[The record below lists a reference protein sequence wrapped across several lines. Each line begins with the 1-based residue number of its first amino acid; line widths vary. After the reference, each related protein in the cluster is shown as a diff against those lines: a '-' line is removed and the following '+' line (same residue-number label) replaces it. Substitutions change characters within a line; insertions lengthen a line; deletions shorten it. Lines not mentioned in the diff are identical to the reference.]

1 MIVSLLFACSSY
13 FATYFEE
20 SKQTLQFISLNQTF
34 TDILG
39 KNLKEEDVLVAKSI
53 VAPEISQYS
62 PIEDKIQI
70 RTLYLLYE
78 KYGTANFSIGML
90 QMKPSFAEQ
99 VEKLI
104 LLDSTLRKKYRNL
117 IINTCDTAHNRRI
130 RIERLSQLSWQLE
143 YLSAFMQIASNRLN
157 GKVLSI
163 NKRIQY
169 IATMYNSG
177 LLLDFQSIEN
187 ALRAKQFP
195 HWSVKKFNYAECVLE
210 FYHKLKSKNR

>member
-1 MIVSLLFACSSY
+1 MIVSLLFSCCSY
-13 FATYFEE
+13 FATYFDE
-20 SKQTLQFISLNQTF
+20 SKQTLQFISSNQTF
-34 TDILG
+34 TEILG

-62 PIEDKIQI
+62 PIEDKIQV
-70 RTLYLLYE
+70 RTLYLLYV

-104 LLDSTLRKKYRNL
+104 LSDSTLRKKYRNL
-117 IINTCDTAHNRRI
+117 IINTCDIAHNRRI

-195 HWSVKKFNYAECVLE
+195 HWSVSKFNYAECVLE
-210 FYHKLKSKNR
+210 FYHKLKSKKR